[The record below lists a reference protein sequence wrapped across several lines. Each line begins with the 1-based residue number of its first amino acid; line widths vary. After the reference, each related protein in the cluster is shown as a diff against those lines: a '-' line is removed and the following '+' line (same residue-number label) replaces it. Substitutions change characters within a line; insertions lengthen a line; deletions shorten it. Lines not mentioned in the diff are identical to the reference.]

1 MIYEYKG
8 DIYPEYLKKGN
19 ACQYIAPVALQFCKG
34 HGVDVGCNQWP
45 LDGAVGVELKDGG
58 DAMRLPYND
67 HRPEGTW
74 DYVFSSHCL
83 EHIENWRAALIHWQS
98 RIRPGGVLFLY
109 LPHPD
114 MKYWL
119 PENCEKHVN
128 SWDPQYMAD
137 ALRELGF
144 VNVMHSERDLAWGF
158 AVVGFKA

>member
-34 HGVDVGCNQWP
+34 RGVDVGCNQWP

-98 RIRPGGVLFLY
+98 RAVS
-109 LPHPD
+109 LPSAP
-114 MKYWL
+114 
-119 PENCEKHVN
+119 
-128 SWDPQYMAD
+128 
-137 ALRELGF
+137 
-144 VNVMHSERDLAWGF
+144 
-158 AVVGFKA
+158 